1 VGNNSHN
8 QRIDIAYAHDS
19 AVQLEQQF
27 DTRQV
32 EVKRRMEKT
41 VDICLLRKV
50 VCFVFV
56 CHVEISQTMVPLC
69 QALRTLRW
77 FGSV

>member
-1 VGNNSHN
+1 M
-8 QRIDIAYAHDS
+8 
-19 AVQLEQQF
+19 EQQF
-27 DTRQV
+27 DTRQL
-32 EVKRRMEKT
+32 EVKRRMKKT

-50 VCFVFV
+50 VLFCFV
-56 CHVEISQTMVPLC
+56 CHVEISQTMVQLC